1 MTGNRPLN
9 SRPLHRRGF
18 LTGALGVLALTGCA
32 AQASGGDFL
41 DPASQRVDDAEA
53 DRETTGETVTVTLT
67 AAASTLTLGTT
78 TAETWSFGEIPAPVI
93 RMNAGDRLQATLR
106 NRLPEETTIHWH
118 GLALRNDM
126 DGVPAVTQEPVP
138 AGGDFTYDFI
148 APHPGTYWFH
158 PHVGAQLDR
167 GLYGALIVDDPEE
180 TLDYDRDWVIILD
193 DWLDGVTAT
202 PDEVLTELT
211 RGMGDMGGMD
221 HGSMGGPM
229 RMGNTL
235 MGASSDVLGGD
246 AGDVFYPHYLVNGRG
261 PDDPETFTA
270 KPGERIR
277 LRIINAGGDT
287 AFRLALTGHR
297 LTVTHTDGFP
307 VEPTETDSL
316 LLGMGERYD
325 AIVTVGDGVF
335 ALVAE
340 AEGKTQRTHALLRAG
355 SGQPP
360 ALDGEIGEF
369 GAAPLTAEVLT
380 AAKSVALP
388 SKTPDEEITIRLTGS
403 MAKYDWAFDGN
414 RFDHAKPLENAW
426 GISEGDRVRVRF
438 VNDTDMWHPIHL
450 HGHTYQLAGGGP
462 RKDTS
467 IVLPG
472 ATLTVDFDA
481 NNPGR
486 WLTHCHNVYHGEAG
500 MMGVIA
506 YRA

>member
-316 LLGMGERYD
+316 LLGMVERYD
-325 AIVTVGDGVF
+325 AIVTF
-335 ALVAE
+335 
-340 AEGKTQRTHALLRAG
+340 
-355 SGQPP
+355 
-360 ALDGEIGEF
+360 
-369 GAAPLTAEVLT
+369 
-380 AAKSVALP
+380 
-388 SKTPDEEITIRLTGS
+388 
-403 MAKYDWAFDGN
+403 
-414 RFDHAKPLENAW
+414 
-426 GISEGDRVRVRF
+426 
-438 VNDTDMWHPIHL
+438 
-450 HGHTYQLAGGGP
+450 
-462 RKDTS
+462 
-467 IVLPG
+467 
-472 ATLTVDFDA
+472 
-481 NNPGR
+481 
-486 WLTHCHNVYHGEAG
+486 
-500 MMGVIA
+500 
-506 YRA
+506 